1 MGGQSRISITVLAC
15 CLAVAC
21 GGAPAPETKVPFEV
35 VVAKPEPEAIVATQ
49 HNALAVVV
57 AEEDPNVFFVVHRQI
72 HAHPALADVIES
84 LPEIKSMRDAG
95 IDPGGDVDQLVS
107 GCSERIGCFTL
118 FEHHIRRESLQR
130 FLAAMAKKSKTPAE
144 WLATAPAVLRIN
156 LGSSQKTVAVFTEVN
171 ENLLLV
177 SSRDASE
184 LALALRLT
192 RGIEDSVDG
201 QVITGR
207 MKMDVGTEDGI
218 AMSLR
223 LAPDDAL
230 VGALWGKVAPG
241 NDPAIAA
248 RFATRRLQ
256 RRMSFR
262 WVPAPADRD
271 EWFQFAAVD
280 GEIRAPVRVDK
291 ELVLLFAA
299 GLKLAA
305 VFD

>member
-1 MGGQSRISITVLAC
+1 
-15 CLAVAC
+15 
-21 GGAPAPETKVPFEV
+21 
-35 VVAKPEPEAIVATQ
+35 
-49 HNALAVVV
+49 
-57 AEEDPNVFFVVHRQI
+57 
-72 HAHPALADVIES
+72 
-84 LPEIKSMRDAG
+84 
-95 IDPGGDVDQLVS
+95 
-107 GCSERIGCFTL
+107 
-118 FEHHIRRESLQR
+118 
-130 FLAAMAKKSKTPAE
+130 MAKKSKTPAE

-230 VGALWGKVAPG
+230 CGALWGCTG

-248 RFATRRLQ
+248 RFVTRRLQ
-256 RRMSFR
+256 RRMSS
-262 WVPAPADRD
+262 VGACPSGP
-271 EWFQFAAVD
+271 
-280 GEIRAPVRVDK
+280 
-291 ELVLLFAA
+291 
-299 GLKLAA
+299 
-305 VFD
+305 